1 MTKNLIYFLLGVLIT
16 VFSCIYYYSG
26 IIQTYKW
33 TISELSNTQF
43 NQYKYQFSDKANKII
58 KVNNSSI
65 QTLMARQLT
74 DESTKTAHML
84 LASSLFL
91 SKITYQEQK
100 LLEEVFLT
108 TALFYKKTETE
119 ADFIKKL
126 PMLTEECEAHNILP
140 ECTIESVRDLTD
152 LIK

>member
-16 VFSCIYYYSG
+16 VFSCVYYYSG

-33 TISELSNTQF
+33 TVSELNNTKF
-43 NQYKYQFSDKANKII
+43 NQYKYQFSDTANKII

-65 QTLMARQLT
+65 QTLMERQLT

-108 TALFYKKTETE
+108 TALFYKKTESE
-119 ADFIKKL
+119 ADFIKFL
-126 PMLTEECEAHNILP
+126 PILVEECDAHNILP
-140 ECTIESVRDLTD
+140 DCSIEHVQKLTD